1 MTAFA
6 CNAVQGRKHR
16 VAMQK
21 GKFTIVAEV
30 ERGLW
35 ATVTNDNKPLEF
47 ADKRLAVIRAK
58 ELSRPEAA

>member
-1 MTAFA
+1 MTAFT

-16 VAMQK
+16 VALSG
-21 GKFTIVAEV
+21 GKFTIMAEV

-47 ADKRLAVIRAK
+47 DDKRLATARAK
-58 ELSRPEAA
+58 ELSRAA